1 MNRKFLLGLI
11 VILTLCICL
20 VLGGTGILV
29 LQSSEASHL
38 FGWEPTPTVLTP
50 IRVPGSS
57 QSSSANSLPIPS
69 LSSVST
75 ATLEALARTEIPP
88 RDLYQIVPR
97 LRKNPDL
104 AKTIPTPTP
113 RTLKV
118 GDKEKFFVVENAATG
133 KYRTVTAT
141 LQIVTPNGYF
151 WVEDGLNVDRAALQ
165 KSADLWEKQIYPTN
179 VKYFGDPGRG
189 LDGDSRVHILST
201 RFQEAAGYFS
211 SVDTYPRALVPF
223 SNERHLI
230 YMNAEA
236 VRPGS
241 NEFNGDLAHEFQHLI
256 HNRQAK
262 HNAGWMDEGM
272 SDLAIK
278 LNGYPVLGV
287 LDLFARNYDTQL
299 NTWANS
305 PNAAG
310 AHYAASYLFFNYVAQ
325 RWGPDFIR
333 ALIHA
338 PREGINGFQGVLDQR
353 ANGLRFDDLFADWA
367 ITNYLND
374 PSVENGR
381 YAYANE
387 SMFRITRVPSF
398 NQYPGERAATMQQY
412 AASYLTLQPAS
423 GDVTV
428 YFTGTTTVK
437 LLATNAYSGQWM
449 WYSNRAD
456 MANMT
461 LTRQFDLTKVNRAM
475 LQFWTWYDIEANYD
489 YAYVEV
495 STDGGK
501 TWDIL
506 KGKFTTNENPNGANY
521 GEAFTGKS
529 GVLDDKAS
537 PQWVREQIDLTP
549 YAGKNILLRFEYITD
564 DAYNTPGWAID
575 DITIPEINYSDN
587 VENGEGDWQAAGFIR
602 TDNVLPQ
609 KYIVQLIQFGS
620 STRVIRVSLDSFNRG
635 NVTING
641 FGKDISRAA
650 LVVTAHAPTTT
661 EPTEYQVGVA
671 PK

>member
-1 MNRKFLLGLI
+1 MNRKLLLSLI
-11 VILTLCICL
+11 VVLTLCICV
-20 VLGGTGILV
+20 VLGGTGILL
-29 LQSSEASHL
+29 LQSPNLGRLSGIA
-38 FGWEPTPTVLTP
+38 PTATVPPTLSPVT
-50 IRVPGSS
+50 RVPTSLPS
-57 QSSSANSLPIPS
+57 ASANLPLP
-69 LSSVST
+69 SVST

-104 AKTIPTPTP
+104 AKTMPTPTP
-113 RTLKV
+113 RSFKV
-118 GDKEKFFVVENAATG
+118 GDTDTFFVVENAATG

-151 WVEDGLNVDRAALQ
+151 WVEDGLNVDRAGLQ

-189 LDGDSRVHILST
+189 LDGDTRVHILST

-223 SNERHLI
+223 SNERHVI

-236 VRPGS
+236 VQPGS

-305 PNAAG
+305 PDAAG

-333 ALIHA
+333 DVIHA
-338 PREGINGFQGVLDQR
+338 PREGIHGFQAVLDQR

-367 ITNYLND
+367 VTNYLND
-374 PSVENGR
+374 PSIENGR

-398 NQYPGERAATMQQY
+398 NQYPSERSATLRQY
-412 AASYLTLQPAS
+412 AASYLTLPPAS
-423 GDVTV
+423 SDVTV

-437 LLATNAYSGQWM
+437 LLATNAHSGQWM

-461 LTRQFDLTKVNRAM
+461 LTRQFDLTKVNRAT
-475 LQFWTWYDIEANYD
+475 LQFWTWFDIEANYD

-506 KGKFTTNENPNGANY
+506 KGKFTTSENPNGANY

-529 GVLDDKAS
+529 GTSDDAA
-537 PQWVREQIDLTP
+537 PAQWVQEQMDLSP

-564 DAYNTPGWAID
+564 DAYNTPGWVID
-575 DITIPEINYSDN
+575 DVTIPEINYADD
-587 VENGEGDWQAAGFIR
+587 VEKGESGWQAAGFIR

-620 STRVIRVSLDSFNRG
+620 STRVMRLPLDSFNRG
-635 NVTING
+635 KVTING
-641 FGKDISRAA
+641 FGKDIARAV

-661 EPTEYQVGVA
+661 EPTAYQVGVA